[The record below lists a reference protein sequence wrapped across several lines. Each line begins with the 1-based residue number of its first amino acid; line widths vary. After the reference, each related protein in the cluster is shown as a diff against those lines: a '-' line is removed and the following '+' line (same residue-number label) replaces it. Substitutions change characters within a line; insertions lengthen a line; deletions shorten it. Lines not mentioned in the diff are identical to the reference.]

1 MKKIIKYIMTDIL
14 RSRIMIIYT
23 LVLLATSLSL
33 FSLEDNANKGLL
45 SLLNIVLIIVPLFS
59 LLFSTIYIYNS
70 AEFIELLV
78 SQPLKRINI
87 WLSFSIG
94 LVISLSLAFIVGIG
108 IPVLVFQLNAIGFLL
123 LLVGVL
129 LSIIFVTIALWA
141 AVKIRDKA
149 KGIGMAILLWM
160 YFSLLFD
167 GFVLF
172 LLFQFSDYPLE
183 KPMILVSALN
193 PIDLGRILILLQLD
207 VSAMMGYTGAIF
219 KDFFGTIAGLSIA
232 LITMLVWM
240 LVPLYFSTRKF
251 NRKDL

>member
-1 MKKIIKYIMTDIL
+1 MKKIIKYIITDII
-14 RSRIMIIYT
+14 RSRIIIIYT

-78 SQPLKRINI
+78 SQPLKRIII

-94 LVISLSLAFIVGIG
+94 LSISLSLAFIMGIG

-129 LSIIFVTIALWA
+129 LSIIFVAIALWA
-141 AVKIRDKA
+141 AVQIRDKA

-172 LLFQFSDYPLE
+172 LLFQFADYPLE